1 MIDELQNF
9 KRKLEIKKDDKIYQ
23 KQRFLLRNVNFVL
36 ITYNKTIVI

>member
-36 ITYNKTIVI
+36 IAYNKTIVI

>member
-23 KQRFLLRNVNFVL
+23 KQRFILRNVNFVL
-36 ITYNKTIVI
+36 IAYNKTIVI